1 MTRSVKIW
9 GGVWL
14 LLGSIWLSGCLPS
27 AHSQLEEEK
36 EPHFLAG
43 KSRVSTMDYRGA
55 IDCFEK
61 ALELNPQ
68 SASAHFELG
77 WLFDQKESDPAAAIY
92 HYERYLE
99 LRPTAENGEMVKTR
113 ILACKQEL
121 ARTVS
126 LGPVNQAV
134 QKELEQLTAQK
145 RSLEATNKLLTEE
158 IEKLRAWYA
167 ATARVSPSGS
177 ASGPTVVVARAY
189 GTAGSGTP
197 TRLSPTADPPDAT
210 RSATAP
216 APTGYRTHTVQRGDT
231 ATAIARRYGVK
242 LGALQSANP
251 SMDPRRLRVGQT
263 LNIPAS

>member
-1 MTRSVKIW
+1 MTFSVRIW

-14 LLGSIWLSGCLPS
+14 LLGSLWLSGCLPS

-55 IDCFEK
+55 IECFEK

-68 SASAHFELG
+68 SGSAHFELG

-99 LRPTAENGEMVKTR
+99 LRAAAENGEMVKTR

-134 QKELEQLTAQK
+134 QRELEQLTAQK
-145 RSLEATNKLLTEE
+145 KSLEATNKLLTEE

-167 ATARVSPSGS
+167 ATTRVTAPTSP
-177 ASGPTVVVARAY
+177 SGPTVVVARAY
-189 GTAGSGTP
+189 GAPNSGTTARLTP
-197 TRLSPTADPPDAT
+197 TPGLPEAGRTAVSSPGP
-210 RSATAP
+210 
-216 APTGYRTHTVQRGDT
+216 YRTHTVQRGDT

-242 LGALQSANP
+242 LSALLAANP
-251 SMDPRRLRVGQT
+251 SLDPRRLRVGQM